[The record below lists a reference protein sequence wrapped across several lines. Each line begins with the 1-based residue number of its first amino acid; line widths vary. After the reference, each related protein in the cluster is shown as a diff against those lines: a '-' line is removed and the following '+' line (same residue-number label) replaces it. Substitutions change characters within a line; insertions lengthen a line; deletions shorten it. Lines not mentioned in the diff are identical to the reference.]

1 MLEERSFPT
10 PVLLHFTNHIKLFLR
25 FFFFFFLVLAVDY
38 MLLIYCSR
46 PIFLVLQVIVGAVSS
61 LYQCL
66 TKVPS
71 TQNSC

>member
-1 MLEERSFPT
+1 MLEKSFPT
-10 PVLLHFTNHIKLFLR
+10 PVLLHFTNQIKLFLR
-25 FFFFFFLVLAVDY
+25 FFFFLVLAVDY

-71 TQNSC
+71 AQNPC